1 MNNNDNKDKRYNKIC
16 LFENY
21 GQYIKFKN
29 INEIINLIEEW
40 NQNNI

>member
-1 MNNNDNKDKRYNKIC
+1 MNNNDNKDKIYKINY
-16 LFENY
+16 LYENY